1 MGSDLRCTTKG
12 RTLMSK
18 ILAHTRRIAAASAA
32 SMLIA
37 GLAHAGVELKLGN
50 DTVAATAVT
59 FSVSQQPVY
68 DPITY
73 MPVEPARTSLYA
85 GGIYV
90 TRSFDSSSVKI
101 LKHVVNASAVP
112 SVEITITADG
122 SADKQVWTLT
132 EATLNNFSTYTGENN
147 TVVENF
153 DITYKTASLKVY
165 TGGATTPSDTV
176 TWNAPEPTPA
186 VAVEEGGQ

>member
-1 MGSDLRCTTKG
+1 MGSRPRRSRKG
-12 RTLMSK
+12 HSLMSK

-37 GLAHAGVELKLGN
+37 GLAHAGVELKVGG

-68 DPITY
+68 DPVTY
-73 MPVEPARTSLYA
+73 LPVEPARSTLYA

-90 TRSFDSSSVKI
+90 TRNFDSSSVKVI
-101 LKHVVNASAVP
+101 KHIVGAAPVP
-112 SVEITITADG
+112 AVEITITTDG

-132 EATLNNFSTYTGENN
+132 DAVLNNYSTYTGENAQ
-147 TVVENF
+147 VVENF
-153 DITYKTASLKVY
+153 DITYKTAKLEVYNGAATKPTDSVTWEAPVPVAY
-165 TGGATTPSDTV
+165 TG
-176 TWNAPEPTPA
+176 E
-186 VAVEEGGQ
+186 

>member
-1 MGSDLRCTTKG
+1 MGSRPRHTTKG
-12 RTLMSK
+12 QRLMSN
-18 ILAHTRRIAAASAA
+18 IFAHTRRIAAVSAA
-32 SMLIA
+32 SMLFA

-50 DTVAATAVT
+50 DKVAATAVT

-73 MPVEPARTSLYA
+73 MPVEPAKSTLYA

-122 SADKQVWTLT
+122 SSDKQVWTLT
-132 EATLNNFSTYTGENN
+132 DATLNNFSTYTGENN

-165 TGGATTPSDTV
+165 TGGATTPSDSV
-176 TWNAPEPTPA
+176 SWNAPEPTAA
-186 VAVEEGGQ
+186 VPMEEGGQ

>member
-1 MGSDLRCTTKG
+1 
-12 RTLMSK
+12 MSK

-37 GLAHAGVELKLGN
+37 GLAHAGVELKVGG
-50 DTVAATAVT
+50 DKVAATAVT

-73 MPVEPARTSLYA
+73 MPVEPAKSTLYA

-90 TRSFDSSSVKI
+90 TRSFDTSSVKI
-101 LKHVVNASAVP
+101 LKHVVNATAVP
-112 SVEITITADG
+112 AVEITITADG
-122 SADKQVWTLT
+122 STDKQVWTLT
-132 EATLNNFSTYTGENN
+132 DATLNNYSTYTGENN

-153 DITYKTASLKVY
+153 DITYKTATLKVY
-165 TGGATTPSDTV
+165 SAGATTPSDSV
-176 TWNAPEPTPA
+176 TWTAPEPTQMTG
-186 VAVEEGGQ
+186 EGEGH

>member
-1 MGSDLRCTTKG
+1 
-12 RTLMSK
+12 MSK

-37 GLAHAGVELKLGN
+37 GLAHAGVELKVGN
-50 DTVAATAVT
+50 DKVAANSVT

-68 DPITY
+68 DPVTY
-73 MPVEPARTSLYA
+73 VPVEPARTSLYA

-90 TRSFDSSSVKI
+90 SRSFDGSSVTI
-101 LKHVVNASAVP
+101 LKHVVNATSVP
-112 SVEITITADG
+112 AVEITITSDG

-132 EATLNNFSTYTGENN
+132 DAVLNNYSTYTGENN
-147 TVVENF
+147 AVVENF
-153 DITYKTASLKVY
+153 DITYKTATLKVY
-165 TGGATTPSDTV
+165 NGGATTPSDSV

-186 VAVEEGGQ
+186 VALEEGGH